1 MFYEA
6 RRNTLSDL
14 LDLLRDGSTGQWTS
28 SIFQQNEMIVGTAC
42 LQKREPAAKKTRS
55 PVVCLLTQWRGS
67 RKNQPSCKM
76 ASRSSP
82 CYRVNRPKVVY
93 EVFEDETVLINLDSG
108 NYYSF
113 SGSGALIWD
122 CIIRG
127 DSVGSV
133 VENLQERFGGMDGIG
148 PAVEDFM
155 RELVQEN
162 LVVEAS
168 SRADKNVKQ
177 EKKESARLA
186 EFERPV
192 LQKYSDMQDLLLLD
206 PIHEVDE
213 T

>member
-1 MFYEA
+1 VDIIYFSTK
-6 RRNTLSDL
+6 RNDCWHS
-14 LDLLRDGSTGQWTS
+14 
-28 SIFQQNEMIVGTAC
+28 
-42 LQKREPAAKKTRS
+42 
-55 PVVCLLTQWRGS
+55 LLTKARTGCQKKRVPGRISLDSMAWS
-67 RKNQPSCKM
+67 SEESTSCKM

-108 NYYSF
+108 SYYSF

-133 VENLQERFGGMDGIG
+133 IENLQERFCGMDGIG

-186 EFERPV
+186 QFERPV

-213 T
+213 TGWPSARLPNPSGKQVE

>member
-1 MFYEA
+1 MALARNRRNAAERHDLQSRKTDPPDLLRPARPVQMFYEA

-55 PVVCLLTQWRGS
+55 PVVFLLTQWRGS

-108 NYYSF
+108 
-113 SGSGALIWD
+113 
-122 CIIRG
+122 
-127 DSVGSV
+127 
-133 VENLQERFGGMDGIG
+133 
-148 PAVEDFM
+148 
-155 RELVQEN
+155 
-162 LVVEAS
+162 
-168 SRADKNVKQ
+168 
-177 EKKESARLA
+177 
-186 EFERPV
+186 
-192 LQKYSDMQDLLLLD
+192 
-206 PIHEVDE
+206 
-213 T
+213 